1 MPDIAPLDGLRP
13 RVTRTAEGS
22 KRPRMRVPSNSSKG
36 DVTDTYDYARDGS
49 DLLPAISS
57 LKEEN

>member
-1 MPDIAPLDGLRP
+1 MPDIAPPGGLRP
-13 RVTRTAEGS
+13 RVTRTAEGA

-36 DVTDTYDYARDGS
+36 DVTDIYDYARDGS
-49 DLLPAISS
+49 DLLPALSS